1 MCVGW
6 LCLRMAL
13 STEHSNV
20 QKKKVFLNDRCK
32 ILDLNCED
40 DLVTSYNSSYSV
52 GAKMVGRKLATV
64 WCKKV
69 TSENPYSTHT
79 DLLDVRVAPTAS
91 GYSRVCWLSSHMQ
104 WNWVLIVQGFTFFW
118 WMTRSSCYS
127 TKLGVEP
134 VVFFSCLLCYLR
146 KGSFYL
152 CTCKSLTSIAKHTVS
167 RI

>member
-64 WCKKV
+64 
-69 TSENPYSTHT
+69 
-79 DLLDVRVAPTAS
+79 
-91 GYSRVCWLSSHMQ
+91 
-104 WNWVLIVQGFTFFW
+104 
-118 WMTRSSCYS
+118 
-127 TKLGVEP
+127 
-134 VVFFSCLLCYLR
+134 
-146 KGSFYL
+146 
-152 CTCKSLTSIAKHTVS
+152 
-167 RI
+167 